1 MCDTLP
7 DSLITPKPPK
17 PPHCHIDPHMSVP
30 ELVPYAPRSHFR
42 LTEKA
47 EIVETGDMQR
57 KET

>member
-1 MCDTLP
+1 MCG
-7 DSLITPKPPK
+7 
-17 PPHCHIDPHMSVP
+17 CHIDPHMSVP